1 MSRVRELPGG
11 GRAVEVSGD
20 RLTGWFDRFSANH
33 GGALRTVLDP
43 QRVEVVARDGARAAV
58 NVPFEPLPPP
68 HGERQG
74 LDVTSLVEHV
84 TRARRIGVLLVR
96 LGGHSVGIAR
106 NGQVETSST
115 DRKPVHGR
123 HKAGGWS
130 QQRFARRREGQARQ
144 ALSAAAD
151 AAARVLLPEQHR
163 LDGLVLGGDRKALEA
178 LRADSRLSSL
188 FSRAEQRVLDVGEP
202 RRSVLEEAARRA
214 CAVEVEVFEP
224 G

>member
-1 MSRVRELPGG
+1 MARVRELPGG
-11 GRAVEVSGD
+11 GRAVEISGD

-33 GGALRTVLDP
+33 GGALRTVFRP

-178 LRADSRLSSL
+178 LRADSRLSGL
-188 FSRAEQRVLDVGEP
+188 LARAEQRVLDVGEP

-224 G
+224 T